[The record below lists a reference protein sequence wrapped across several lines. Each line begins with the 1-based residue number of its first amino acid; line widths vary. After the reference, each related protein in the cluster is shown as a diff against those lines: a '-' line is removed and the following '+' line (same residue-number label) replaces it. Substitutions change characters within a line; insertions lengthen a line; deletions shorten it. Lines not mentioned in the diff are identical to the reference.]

1 MNILQMSLA
10 ASVLILLIAV
20 VRYFFKNRIP
30 KYVLNLLWGI
40 ACLRLMIPDSAFA
53 PIARLLRERQ
63 TETAETIP
71 GIFQLPAGVYRT
83 VEAVSGGFGRHCR
96 RRIGPLSDNGKGAI
110 GCVGRSV
117 CGCPTRLYRR

>member
-10 ASVLILLIAV
+10 ASMLIVLTAV

-30 KYVLNLLWGI
+30 KYVLNLLWGK

-53 PIARLLRERQ
+53 PLARLFGNRQ
-63 TETAETIP
+63 TETTETIP

-96 RRIGPLSDNGKGAI
+96 RRIGPLSDNGKGAT
-110 GCVGRSV
+110 GCAGRSA
-117 CGCPTRLYRR
+117 CGCPTGLYRR